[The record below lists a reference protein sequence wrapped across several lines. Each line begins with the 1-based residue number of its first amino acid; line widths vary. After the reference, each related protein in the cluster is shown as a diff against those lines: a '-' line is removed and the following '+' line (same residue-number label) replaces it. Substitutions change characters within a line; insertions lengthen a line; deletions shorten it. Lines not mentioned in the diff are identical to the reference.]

1 TSITFN
7 NEDSET
13 FIFGC
18 DSGFL
23 YKGSLNS
30 ASSVQSREEGLA
42 EIAHDGQIRI
52 YSQLFPNFGRC
63 FAPEQGAIYTCRWSP
78 SRPLVLAAGSEHS
91 GTLIYDL
98 EPQEG
103 TLDNLLLPSI
113 PVQQLPS
120 SDKRSSIVCLEFNN
134 KTSNILACG
143 DSVGAVV
150 IWKLAER
157 FTTAQNDEIENLQIL
172 AKSFGD
178 T

>member
-1 TSITFN
+1 MI
-7 NEDSET
+7 
-13 FIFGC
+13 G
-18 DSGFL
+18 
-23 YKGSLNS
+23 
-30 ASSVQSREEGLA
+30 EEGLA
-42 EIAHDGQIRI
+42 EMSVQPKNPITMAYQSHDSPIYSVDFSPFNRHLFLTSAHDGQIRI

-134 KTSNILACG
+134 KT
-143 DSVGAVV
+143 
-150 IWKLAER
+150 
-157 FTTAQNDEIENLQIL
+157 
-172 AKSFGD
+172 
-178 T
+178 